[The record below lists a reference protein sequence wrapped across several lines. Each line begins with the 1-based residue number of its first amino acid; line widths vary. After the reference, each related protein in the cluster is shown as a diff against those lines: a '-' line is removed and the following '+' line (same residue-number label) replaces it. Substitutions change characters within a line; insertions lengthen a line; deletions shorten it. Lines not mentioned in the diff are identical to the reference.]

1 MLFLVFTGVLS
12 CVFGVLFIFAP
23 DALKGMSDKVNKI
36 MLSFDEKFYE
46 LRMGVGI
53 SLLLV
58 SVMCFFVAYY
68 VYKRYA
74 F

>member
-1 MLFLVFTGVLS
+1 MLFLVFIGVLS
-12 CVFGVLFIFAP
+12 CVFGILLIFAP
-23 DALKGMSDKVNKI
+23 DALKGMSERANKA
-36 MLSFDEKFYE
+36 MLSFDDKFYE

-58 SVMCFFVAYY
+58 SVLCFFVAYY
-68 VYKRYA
+68 VYKKYA